1 MHANPILKRKRS
13 AHLRVNR
20 PPSAKHAQAKQAKAK
35 IHACRICLH
44 PRAAHRYGAW
54 CDCCLKVMQAWA
66 VRWQSLGLPEAC
78 PADLVEE
85 RIARYRWR
93 AERGLDLF
101 EQPLSVS
108 LRE

>member
-1 MHANPILKRKRS
+1 
-13 AHLRVNR
+13 
-20 PPSAKHAQAKQAKAK
+20 
-35 IHACRICLH
+35 
-44 PRAAHRYGAW
+44 
-54 CDCCLKVMQAWA
+54 MQAWA